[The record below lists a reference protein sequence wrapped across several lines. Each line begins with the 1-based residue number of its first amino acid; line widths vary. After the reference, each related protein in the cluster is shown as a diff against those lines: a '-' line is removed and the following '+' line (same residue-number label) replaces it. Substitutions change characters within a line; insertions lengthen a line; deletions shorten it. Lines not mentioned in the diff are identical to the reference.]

1 MQGKIATP
9 VIAVDCEGFSRSENS
24 IAMIQVAFQD
34 HSYLFDLKLIDPF
47 DPSLE
52 HNLTKVLE
60 SPKVIK
66 IFHDF
71 CEDSSALYNF
81 HNIAC
86 QKVFDSQI
94 AHRIF
99 QDATM
104 GSVLACQTQKNYRQ
118 ISLNDLLF
126 YYLGA
131 QTQNTQKEKI
141 AQ

>member
-1 MQGKIATP
+1 M
-9 VIAVDCEGFSRSENS
+9 
-24 IAMIQVAFQD
+24 AFRD

-47 DPSLE
+47 DPTLKC
-52 HNLTKVLE
+52 NLATVLE

-81 HNIAC
+81 HNITC

-94 AHRIF
+94 AHRIL
-99 QDATM
+99 QDATN
-104 GSVLACQTQKNYRQ
+104 GSLLDCQKQNSNYRQ

-141 AQ
+141 AQHMR